1 MRVLVTGH
9 DGYIGTVLA
18 PRLLADGHDV
28 VGLDTFLFTETSL
41 GEDRASVPALR
52 KDVRDVVPAD
62 VEGFDAVIHLAG
74 ISNDPVGDLNPDSTY
89 AINHRATVR
98 LAEVAKAAGVER
110 FIFSSSCSVYGAS
123 PGEMVDESASFN
135 PVTPYG
141 FSKVY
146 SERDLSALADDGF
159 SPTFLRNAT
168 VYGMS
173 PRFRADLVVNNLVSW
188 AWDTGQVRLKSDGTP
203 WRPLIHVEDVSRAFQ
218 AALATPR
225 EAVHDQAFNIGSSD
239 ENYQIKDV
247 GAIVQD
253 AVPGSKITFA
263 EGAGPDIR
271 NYRVDCSKAM
281 ETLEGFHTEW
291 DVARGAAEIYQA
303 LEELKPPAGFEEDMR
318 RLAHVGRLQEAG
330 LLDADLRRTSLI
342 ES

>member
-41 GEDRASVPALR
+41 GEDRAAIPAIR
-52 KDVRDVVPAD
+52 KDVRDVGPAD

-74 ISNDPVGDLNPDSTY
+74 ISNDPVGDLNPESTY

-98 LAEVAKAAGVER
+98 LGDVAKAAGVER

-123 PGEMVDESASFN
+123 PGQLVDEGAPFN

-159 SPTFLRNAT
+159 SPTYLRNAT

-203 WRPLIHVEDVSRAFQ
+203 WRPLVHVEDVSRAFQ

-225 EAVHDQAFNIGSSD
+225 EAVHDQAFNIGGTD
-239 ENYQIKDV
+239 ENYQIRDV

-253 AVPGSKITFA
+253 TVPGSQITFA

-271 NYRVDCSKAM
+271 DYKVDCSKAM
-281 ETLEGFHTEW
+281 DTLTGFHTEW
-291 DVARGAAEIYQA
+291 NVALGAEEIYLA
-303 LEELKPPAGFEEDMR
+303 LEELRPPAGFEEDMR

>member
-18 PRLLADGHDV
+18 PRLVAQGHDV

-41 GEDRASVPALR
+41 GEDRAAIPAIR
-52 KDVRDVVPAD
+52 KDVRDVGPAD

-74 ISNDPVGDLNPDSTY
+74 ISNDPVGDLNPESTY

-98 LAEVAKAAGVER
+98 LGEVAKTAGVER

-123 PGEMVDESASFN
+123 PGQLVDESAPFN

-146 SERDLSALADDGF
+146 SERDLSILADDGF
-159 SPTFLRNAT
+159 SPTYLRNAT

-225 EAVHDQAFNIGSSD
+225 EAVHDQAFNIGGTD
-239 ENYQIKDV
+239 ENYQIRDV

-253 AVPGSKITFA
+253 TVPGSRITFA
-263 EGAGPDIR
+263 DGAGPDIR
-271 NYRVDCSKAM
+271 DYKVDCSKAM
-281 ETLEGFHTEW
+281 DTLTGFHTEW
-291 DVARGAAEIYQA
+291 DVARGAEEIYLA
-303 LEELKPPAGFEEDMR
+303 LEELRPPAGFEEDMR

>member
-1 MRVLVTGH
+1 
-9 DGYIGTVLA
+9 
-18 PRLLADGHDV
+18 
-28 VGLDTFLFTETSL
+28 
-41 GEDRASVPALR
+41 
-52 KDVRDVVPAD
+52 
-62 VEGFDAVIHLAG
+62 
-74 ISNDPVGDLNPDSTY
+74 
-89 AINHRATVR
+89 
-98 LAEVAKAAGVER
+98 
-110 FIFSSSCSVYGAS
+110 
-123 PGEMVDESASFN
+123 MVDESASFN

-159 SPTFLRNAT
+159 SPTYLRNAT

-281 ETLEGFHTEW
+281 DTLEGFHTEW
-291 DVARGAAEIYQA
+291 DVARGAAEIYEA